1 MLESYDDFTKYG
13 VPELDPKVYEDYHAL
28 EAESVTGNLI
38 TNIFAGGTVD
48 SERCFLTGFS
58 RLGSFRSLSNSYPW
72 YFRSQGYT
80 VTGAHPCYAWFY
92 NRENINR
99 NLGFED
105 YKFVENYFS
114 PMTGGDVGYDDL
126 FFPELI
132 QLWEANKAL
141 GKPVFTY
148 DLTYQGHGPYSD
160 DTLWWED
167 GYDYVLGGDYTDAE
181 RNILNNYFGSIYN
194 TNQNLKAFFDYF
206 RGESEPVVIVV
217 FGFKL
222 CFYLVKWIYLYYLF
236 FLQIMK

>member
-1 MLESYDDFTKYG
+1 M
-13 VPELDPKVYEDYHAL
+13 A
-28 EAESVTGNLI
+28 
-38 TNIFAGGTVD
+38 
-48 SERCFLTGFS
+48 ERCFLTGFS

-217 FGFKL
+217 FGDHNPWLGDGNAVYEAMGLDLDFSTEEG
-222 CFYLVKWIYLYYLF
+222 FYNYYSTRYLIWANDAAKEALDRDFTGQGTRFY
-236 FLQIMK
+236 IKK